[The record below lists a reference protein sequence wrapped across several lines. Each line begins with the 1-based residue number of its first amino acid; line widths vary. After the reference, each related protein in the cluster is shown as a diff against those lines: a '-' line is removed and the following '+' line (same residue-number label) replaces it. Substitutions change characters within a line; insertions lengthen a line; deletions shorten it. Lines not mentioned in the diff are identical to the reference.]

1 MVQKSTPPLTSVGSK
16 TRAPRIC
23 RWVVGDSNERKA
35 ASRPVEPLHRYR
47 PVDPKPASPR
57 SLSASSCTS
66 TNAAVSTRW
75 TTNWAIRSPR
85 STS

>member
-1 MVQKSTPPLTSVGSK
+1 MVQKSTPPLHLRRVEDQGPEDLQVGG
-16 TRAPRIC
+16 RRLQ
-23 RWVVGDSNERKA
+23 REEG
-35 ASRPVEPLHRYR
+35 PVQAGQPLHRYR
-47 PVDPKPASPR
+47 PVDPKPPSPR

-75 TTNWAIRSPR
+75 ITSWAIRSPR